1 MRGVHLSDL
10 EFFGYHGWHTEEGIA
25 GAKFL
30 VNVDVFFNSD
40 AAIEHLADTINYVA
54 IYELLKSNMSQPVKL
69 LETLAEKNC
78 EQIRSLDK
86 RISSINIKI
95 TKLNPPILNFIG
107 TVSVSLSKSY

>member
-1 MRGVHLSDL
+1 MNGVHLKGL

-30 VNVDVFFNSD
+30 VDVDVFFQSD
-40 AAIEHLADTINYVA
+40 VVIEQLEDTINYVA
-54 IYELLKSNMSQPVKL
+54 IFELLKNNMSQPVKL
-69 LETLAEKNC
+69 LETLAENSC

>member
-10 EFFGYHGWHTEEGIA
+10 EFFGFHGWHTEEGIA
-25 GAKFL
+25 GAKFI
-30 VNVDVFFNSD
+30 VNVDVFFPND
-40 AAIEHLADTINYVA
+40 LVIEHLDETINYVA
-54 IYELLKSNMSQPVKL
+54 IFELLKSNMSQPVKL
-69 LETLAEKNC
+69 LETLADRSC
-78 EQIRSLDK
+78 DQIRSLDK